1 MAKTKGILG
10 TLLAVGT
17 AAAAAAAAVYYKREQ
32 IRDLLD
38 DIAERFR
45 TEDADEAEDF
55 PAQEEEEECGLV
67 IDVTVEHEP
76 SEETKESGEA

>member
-1 MAKTKGILG
+1 MAKAKGIWG

-17 AAAAAAAAVYYKREQ
+17 AAAAAAAVYYKREQ

-38 DIAERFR
+38 DVAERFR
-45 TEDADEAEDF
+45 VEISDEEDF
-55 PAQEEEEECGLV
+55 PEEEEECGLV
-67 IDVTVEHEP
+67 IDVTVEREP

>member
-17 AAAAAAAAVYYKREQ
+17 AAAAAAAVYYKREQ

-38 DIAERFR
+38 DVAERFR
-45 TEDADEAEDF
+45 VEDEAEDL
-55 PAQEEEEECGLV
+55 PEEEEECGLV
-67 IDVTVEHEP
+67 IDVTVEREP